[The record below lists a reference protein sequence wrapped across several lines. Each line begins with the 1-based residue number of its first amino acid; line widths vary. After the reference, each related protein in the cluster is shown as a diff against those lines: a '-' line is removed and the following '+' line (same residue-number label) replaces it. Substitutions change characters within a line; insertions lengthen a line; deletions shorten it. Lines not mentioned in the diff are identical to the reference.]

1 MTKKNGT
8 AGISLP
14 NFKLYYKATVIN
26 AVWYWHKDIN
36 ISQWNKRES
45 PEIHIR
51 TYGHLIFDKA
61 DEDVQCR
68 KDNLFSKGRWEN
80 WATTHKRMKLQHL
93 LTPHTKYKLKMDRR
107 SKHETANNYTA
118 EESIGKTLSGVKH
131 SRILSGE
138 PPRIM
143 GIKAKLK
150 QMGPT

>member
-1 MTKKNGT
+1 LVWKSKTPGRAKAILTKKNGT

-26 AVWYWHKDIN
+26 AVWYWHKDRN

-107 SKHETANNYTA
+107 SKHETANDYTA
-118 EESIGKTLSGVKH
+118 GGKFRQNTLWC
-131 SRILSGE
+131 
-138 PPRIM
+138 
-143 GIKAKLK
+143 KA
-150 QMGPT
+150 Q